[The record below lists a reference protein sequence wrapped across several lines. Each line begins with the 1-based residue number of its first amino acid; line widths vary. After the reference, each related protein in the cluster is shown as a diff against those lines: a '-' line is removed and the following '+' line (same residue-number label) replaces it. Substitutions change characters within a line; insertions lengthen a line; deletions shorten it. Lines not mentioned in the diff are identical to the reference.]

1 METSTSHT
9 TVFPYGDC
17 IGRTQPYQGGHLGA
31 VDVGRSITIQSTDPD
46 HLLQLAE
53 QLMDVA
59 YAMERLIE
67 DTKARRE
74 LKALVSDGQVPA

>member
-1 METSTSHT
+1 MKTSTSHT

-17 IGRTQPYQGGHLGA
+17 IGRTQTYLGGHLGA
-31 VDVGRSITIQSTDPD
+31 VDIGPSITIQSTDPD

-53 QLMDVA
+53 ELMDVA

-74 LKALVSDGQVPA
+74 LTALVSDGQVPA

>member
-1 METSTSHT
+1 METSTSRT

-17 IGRTQPYQGGHLGA
+17 IGRTQTYLGGHLGA
-31 VDVGRSITIQSTDPD
+31 VDIGPSITIQSTDPD

-59 YAMERLIE
+59 YAMDPSLRSE
-67 DTKARRE
+67 
-74 LKALVSDGQVPA
+74 VPA

>member
-1 METSTSHT
+1 METSTSRT

-17 IGRTQPYQGGHLGA
+17 IGHVQPYLDGHLGA
-31 VDVGRSITIQSTDPD
+31 VDIGPSITIQSTDPD

-59 YAMERLIE
+59 YAM
-67 DTKARRE
+67 DP
-74 LKALVSDGQVPA
+74 ALRPKVSA

>member
-17 IGRTQPYQGGHLGA
+17 IGRTQTYLGGHLGA
-31 VDVGRSITIQSTDPD
+31 VDIGPSITIQSTDPD

-53 QLMDVA
+53 ELMDVA
-59 YAMERLIE
+59 YAMDPSLRSE
-67 DTKARRE
+67 
-74 LKALVSDGQVPA
+74 VPA